1 MQDITKKRIY
11 NIISYTFL
19 FIMFVIM
26 CMNASRQSFW
36 IDELDY
42 CVEFISR
49 SSLFDMI
56 NGLLKTVYNLPLYY
70 LVMFPIYK
78 IAPYGEFWILLPNI
92 IITLISTIIMK
103 KIGEKIGGEDY
114 GFVAMCL
121 TISSYI
127 LIYNGAFELRP
138 YAFLFFFSAL
148 TFYRYICKIKDNNK
162 KNNILFVIS
171 MILLAYTHWFG
182 CLSVV
187 FYFIIDTYFCIKKRI
202 PISYILQYFIV
213 GFTFLPWFVFTLL
226 MHTSNISQYWANIP
240 NLGSVI
246 EMIQFLLSDNK
257 ICFLLFI
264 IGLIFFLLLKILKIK
279 KKYDNYIKFCI
290 CGIVFATS
298 TIFIYSRFIN
308 NQGSLFVNRYFF
320 CILPYVLII
329 TALPLYELLNLK
341 ISFENKPKELS
352 NKDIKISKILTII
365 IVVILFIIITC
376 QNYYNLYRECKSYL
390 NPYREISDVLIS
402 SPEIYDENCAV
413 ITSQGKAYL
422 NYYFEKRGKR
432 IPLNAYTQVFGLRQV
447 VKNGEKVEIKKL
459 ENEELLNYNVLYL
472 CNVSAWFDRDFL
484 EFIEENYTMREKIKG
499 LGIFIYE
506 KDV

>member
-1 MQDITKKRIY
+1 MQEITKKRIY
-11 NIISYTFL
+11 NIVSYTFL

-26 CMNASRQSFW
+26 CLNASRQSLW
-36 IDELDY
+36 IDELDW
-42 CVEFISR
+42 CVEFISK
-49 SSLFDMI
+49 SSIFDMI
-56 NGLLKTVYNLPLYY
+56 KDLLKTVYNLPLFY
-70 LVMFPIYK
+70 LVMFPIYR
-78 IAPYGEFWILLPNI
+78 IVPYGEFWILLPNI

-114 GFVAMCL
+114 GFVTMCL

-148 TFYRYICKIKDNNK
+148 TFYRYICKIKDNNR

-182 CLSVV
+182 CLSVA
-187 FYFIIDTYFCIKKRI
+187 FYFIIDTYLCIKKRI
-202 PISYILQYFIV
+202 PISYIVQYVIV
-213 GFTFLPWFVFTLL
+213 GFTFLPWFILTLS
-226 MHTSNISQYWANIP
+226 MRTCNISQYWGDIP
-240 NLGSVI
+240 DFEYVI
-246 EMIQFLLSDNK
+246 GTIQFLLSDNM

-290 CGIVFATS
+290 CGIIFATS

-329 TALPLYELLNLK
+329 TALPLYELLNLN
-341 ISFENKPKELS
+341 ISFENRSKDLS

-365 IVVILFIIITC
+365 IVVILFIIIAC
-376 QNYYNLYRECKSYL
+376 QNYYKLYIECKLYID
-390 NPYREISDVLIS
+390 PYREISDVLIN
-402 SPEIYDENCAV
+402 SPEIYEENCAV
-413 ITSQGKAYL
+413 VTSDGKGYL
-422 NYYFEKRGKR
+422 TYYFEKRGKR
-432 IPLNAYTQVFGLRQV
+432 LPLNAYSQVFGFKQV
-447 VKNGEKVEIKKL
+447 VKNGERVEIKNL
-459 ENEELLNYNVLYL
+459 EKEELLNYDVLYL
-472 CNVSAWFDRDFL
+472 CNVSTWFDTDFSD
-484 EFIEENYTMREKIKG
+484 FIKENYNMRETIKQI
-499 LGIFIYE
+499 GIYIFE